1 MARISMVDPTSV
13 NSQVEELFAELNAAF
28 GRIPN
33 LFKVYAHHPPL
44 LEANWYKVKRVMMEG
59 VLPRKAKESIAVLIS
74 MDNSC
79 SYCIAAHEGA
89 LQSIGISSEE
99 IKIIETDL
107 DRADFTKKEKALIKL
122 ARKANSTPLQILD
135 EEVAAARVAGATD
148 AEIVEAL
155 GVMEVFTAFNK
166 FLDTL
171 QVELG

>member
-1 MARISMVDPTSV
+1 MSRISTVDPTAV
-13 NSQVEELFAELNAAF
+13 DNQVTEIFAEIHTAF

-33 LFKVYAHHPPL
+33 LFKTYAHHPPL

-59 VLPRKAKESIAVLIS
+59 VLPRKVKESIAVLVS
-74 MDNSC
+74 KDNSC

-99 IKIIETDL
+99 INIIETDL
-107 DRADFTKKEKALIKL
+107 DRADFTDKEKALIKL
-122 ARKANSTPLQILD
+122 VRKANSSPLQVTD
-135 EEVAAARVAGATD
+135 EEFGAARAAGATD
-148 AEIVEAL
+148 AELVEAM

>member
-1 MARISMVDPTSV
+1 MSRIATVDPASV
-13 NSQVEELFAELNAAF
+13 DSHGQEIFAEIHEAF

-33 LFKVYAHHPPL
+33 LFKTYAHHPPL

-59 VLPRKAKESIAVLIS
+59 VLPRKVKESIAVLVS

-89 LQSIGISSEE
+89 LQSIGISSNE

-107 DRADFTKKEKALIKL
+107 ENADFTQKEKSLIKL
-122 ARKANSTPLQILD
+122 ARKANSTPLQISD
-135 EEVAAARVAGATD
+135 EEVEATRTTGATD

>member
-1 MARISMVDPTSV
+1 MARISMVEPTSAD
-13 NSQVEELFAELNAAF
+13 SQVQELFAEINAAF

-44 LEANWYKVKRVMMEG
+44 LEANWHKVKRVMMEG
-59 VLPRKAKESIAVLIS
+59 VLPRKVKESIAVLVS

-99 IKIIETDL
+99 IQMIKTDL
-107 DRADFTKKEKALIKL
+107 DSADFTEKEKALIKF
-122 ARKANSTPLQILD
+122 ARKANSAPLQVTD
-135 EEVAAARVAGATD
+135 EEVGIARTAGATD
-148 AEIVEAL
+148 AELVEAL

>member
-1 MARISMVDPTSV
+1 MSRISTVDPTAV
-13 NSQVEELFAELNAAF
+13 DNQVTEIFAEIHTAF

-33 LFKVYAHHPPL
+33 LFKTYAHHPPL

-59 VLPRKAKESIAVLIS
+59 VLPRKVKESIAVLVS
-74 MDNSC
+74 KDNSC

-99 IKIIETDL
+99 INIIETDL
-107 DRADFTKKEKALIKL
+107 DRADFTDKEKALIKL
-122 ARKANSTPLQILD
+122 ARKANSAPLQVTD
-135 EEVAAARVAGATD
+135 EELGAARKAGATD
-148 AEIVEAL
+148 AELIEAL

-171 QVELG
+171 QVEL

>member
-1 MARISMVDPTSV
+1 MARISMLDPTSADG
-13 NSQVEELFAELNAAF
+13 QVQELFAEINAAF
-28 GRIPN
+28 GKIPN

-59 VLPRKAKESIAVLIS
+59 VLPRKLKESIAVLVS
-74 MDNSC
+74 KDNSC
-79 SYCIAAHEGA
+79 TYCIAAHEGA
-89 LQSIGISSEE
+89 LQSIGITSEE

-107 DRADFTKKEKALIKL
+107 DRADFTKKEKALIKF
-122 ARKANSTPLQILD
+122 ARKANSTPLQISN
-135 EEVAAARVAGATD
+135 EEFAAVRVAGATD

>member
-1 MARISMVDPTSV
+1 MSRIATVDPTLADR
-13 NSQVEELFAELNAAF
+13 QVQEIFAEIHEAF

-33 LFKVYAHHPPL
+33 LFKTYAHHPPL

-59 VLPRKAKESIAVLIS
+59 VLPRKVKESIAVLVS
-74 MDNSC
+74 LDNSC
-79 SYCIAAHEGA
+79 RYCIAAHEGA

-107 DRADFTKKEKALIKL
+107 DNADFTQKEKALIKL
-122 ARKANSTPLQILD
+122 VRKANSAPLQILD
-135 EEVAAARVAGATD
+135 DEVGTVRTAGATD